1 MADPHVYWRHRLHPN
16 PAPAS
21 TPEDIVVDEALRA
34 RFGKPFT
41 PAELRR
47 LGARVPEGPTSGQC
61 ENCTNRGSRDMFCW
75 DQRILCG
82 DCRYEAR
89 HGHRPEHGQRPSIG
103 RSPRDADYDED
114 FPDYDEDLP
123 ETKFNLKL
131 KHWYT
136 PIVVPSVHYAELLLA
151 IEAEQCGK

>member
-1 MADPHVYWRHRLHPN
+1 MSQLLSDPHVYWRHRLRPDT
-16 PAPAS
+16 P
-21 TPEDIVVDEALRA
+21 PEDFAVDEALRA

-41 PAELRR
+41 PAELIR

-61 ENCTNRGSRDMFCW
+61 ENCTNRGAWDMFCW

-82 DCRYEAR
+82 DCRYEAQ
-89 HGHRPEHGQRPSIG
+89 HGHRPWYSRQPTSAAG
-103 RSPRDADYDED
+103 DCVD
-114 FPDYDEDLP
+114 DYDEDLP

-136 PIVVPSVHYAELLLA
+136 PLVVPSVRYAELLLA
-151 IEAEQCGK
+151 IEAEQGVP